1 MRPKSFGTFEK
12 QVPQFP
18 LYLRNGSKLSNFSVL
33 LVSLRLKHVKRSAFQ
48 TKRDAFWQPDFGP
61 ESSLYFRETW
71 WQREPQQQIFH
82 CLPVPSGENR
92 EFKKVRRQQQRKRHV
107 KIELCVNLS
116 LLRLLHV
123 DHVVQNGQTALSL
136 AWYEWFSCKGKKWKI
151 YCCELA
157 LSSEPQIWKFHAVVW
172 QTTSKFAPKS
182 VPHVQ
187 HDYFSSF
194 NQSNHWFVSL
204 ALPLPSSFL
213 KLPNMGLLRRHKFAY
228 SLTANSLSDKG

>member
-48 TKRDAFWQPDFGP
+48 TKRDAFWQLDFGP

-157 LSSEPQIWKFHAVVW
+157 LSSEPQIWTFHAVVW
-172 QTTSKFAPKS
+172 QTTSKHCNKKRATRAARLFFFIQPIKS
-182 VPHVQ
+182 LICGVVV
-187 HDYFSSF
+187 DVVIVKS
-194 NQSNHWFVSL
+194 
-204 ALPLPSSFL
+204 
-213 KLPNMGLLRRHKFAY
+213 
-228 SLTANSLSDKG
+228 